1 MRMADKSRLSLNTA
15 TVNQWSLEE
24 CINGCVHHGIAAIDP
39 WRDGLHNLGA
49 DVAREMLIDNDIKV
63 SALCRGGMFTGNNTL
78 EFEAALDDNRRAVD
92 EAVKINAQCLVLVV
106 GGLPAESKDINDA
119 RQQVRDGIGKLL
131 DYSCLLYTSPSP
143 RD

>member
-24 CINGCVHHGIAAIDP
+24 CINGCVRHGIAAIDP

-63 SALCRGGMFTGNNTL
+63 SALCRGGMFTGATHWN
-78 EFEAALDDNRRAVD
+78 
-92 EAVKINAQCLVLVV
+92 VKPRWMTT
-106 GGLPAESKDINDA
+106 GE
-119 RQQVRDGIGKLL
+119 LL
-131 DYSCLLYTSPSP
+131 MRLS
-143 RD
+143 R